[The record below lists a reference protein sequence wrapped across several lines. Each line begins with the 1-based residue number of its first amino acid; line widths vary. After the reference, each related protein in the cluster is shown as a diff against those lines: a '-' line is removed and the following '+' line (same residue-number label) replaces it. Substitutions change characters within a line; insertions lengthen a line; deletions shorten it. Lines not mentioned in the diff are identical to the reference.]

1 MIKFTYD
8 RPITKSLLGY
18 SFDAT
23 LAVNRMGRYANDAP
37 ASVANCSAR
46 FKVFKDVGPI
56 AALFATRDITV
67 GEELLIR
74 TLGTLLGK
82 SCTQALSVYPDIMM
96 YRPWSWES
104 CQVLSVLS
112 SKFLVATE
120 QIYVIYSYSVQ

>member
-1 MIKFTYD
+1 MYTNLCN
-8 RPITKSLLGY
+8 SGSVLLGY

-67 GEELLIR
+67 GEELL
-74 TLGTLLGK
+74 
-82 SCTQALSVYPDIMM
+82 
-96 YRPWSWES
+96 
-104 CQVLSVLS
+104 
-112 SKFLVATE
+112 
-120 QIYVIYSYSVQ
+120 YSYSRNSPDGADMPWRDG